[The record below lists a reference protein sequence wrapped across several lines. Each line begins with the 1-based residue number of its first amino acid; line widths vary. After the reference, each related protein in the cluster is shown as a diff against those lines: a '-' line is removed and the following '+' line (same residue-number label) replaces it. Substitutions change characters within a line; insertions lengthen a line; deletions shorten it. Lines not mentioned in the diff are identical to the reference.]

1 MKQMEHSYKGEEKFL
16 VNDLKTIVSKARS
29 KAFAAVNYSLVER
42 NWRIG
47 KRIVE
52 EEQNGEARAE
62 YGKHIIEVASAALTE
77 EFGKGFSETNLIN
90 FKKFFLL
97 FKELEIH
104 QTVSEE
110 FRKQVLHL
118 LPWSHYERLIRVED
132 KKAREWYAKEA
143 YEQGWSFRTLNRNI
157 NTLYYERL
165 LMSKKKQPVVNEM
178 QDKTKAYQQDK
189 LEYIKSPVVL
199 EFLGLPE
206 DTSLAESKL
215 ETAIIN
221 NLEKFLME
229 MGKGYALVARQQHIR
244 TEENDYYIDLVFY
257 NYLIKSFILVD
268 LKVNRITYQDV
279 GQMDMYLQMYDKMK
293 KGPDDNPTIGIILC
307 TETDSDVARY
317 STLAK
322 NDQMFA
328 AKYKL
333 YLPDKEDLRRE
344 IERQKE
350 LYLMAHPEET
360 GISVTNGY
368 AQPDSCFMF
377 AYDLE
382 QDKLLW
388 RSADQSYNSMNFVV
402 KGDVILCGYGFTAED
417 DYLYQINRN
426 TGEILDRLELK
437 KMPDLLVEQ
446 DGKLYVHTYSYDYV
460 IDF

>member
-1 MKQMEHSYKGEEKFL
+1 MKEPGKKYNDEDNML
-16 VNDLKTIVSKARS
+16 VNDLRSIVSKARS

-47 KRIVE
+47 QRIVE
-52 EEQNGEARAE
+52 EEQNGASRAE
-62 YGKHIIEVASAALTE
+62 YGKHVIEVASAALTK
-77 EFGKGFSETNLIN
+77 EFGKGFSETNIMN
-90 FKKFFLL
+90 FKKFYLK
-97 FKELEIH
+97 FKELTIP
-104 QTVSEE
+104 QTLSEE
-110 FRKQVLHL
+110 FKKQKHQTLSDESSLLPQKGQTQPAQFELRL
-118 LPWSHYERLIRVED
+118 LPWSHYERLIRIED

-143 YEQGWSFRTLNRNI
+143 FNEGWSYRTLNRNI

-165 LMSKKKQPVVNEM
+165 LMSTQKQPVVDEM

-350 LYLMAHPEET
+350 LYLMAHPEE
-360 GISVTNGY
+360 N
-368 AQPDSCFMF
+368 
-377 AYDLE
+377 
-382 QDKLLW
+382 DK
-388 RSADQSYNSMNFVV
+388 
-402 KGDVILCGYGFTAED
+402 E
-417 DYLYQINRN
+417 
-426 TGEILDRLELK
+426 
-437 KMPDLLVEQ
+437 
-446 DGKLYVHTYSYDYV
+446 
-460 IDF
+460 

>member
-77 EFGKGFSETNLIN
+77 EFGKGFSETNIRT
-90 FKKFFLL
+90 FRKFFLI
-97 FKELEIH
+97 FRNLEIQ
-104 QTVSEE
+104 QTVSAESNLP
-110 FRKQVLHL
+110 KQQTLSDNLSSHFQKGQTPPAQFKLRL
-118 LPWSHYERLIRVED
+118 LPWSHYERLIRIED
-132 KKAREWYAKEA
+132 KRARDWYAKEA
-143 YEQGWSFRTLNRNI
+143 FEQGWSYRTLSRNI

-165 LMSKKKQPVVNEM
+165 LMSKDKAPVEKEMKEKTNEF
-178 QDKTKAYQQDK
+178 QQDK
-189 LEYIKSPVVL
+189 LEYIKSPIVM
-199 EFLGLPE
+199 EFLGLPS
-206 DTSLAESKL
+206 DSSLKESKL
-215 ETAIIN
+215 ESAIID

-279 GQMDMYLQMYDKMK
+279 GQMDMYLQMYDKMR

-350 LYLMAHPEET
+350 LYLMAHPEE
-360 GISVTNGY
+360 N
-368 AQPDSCFMF
+368 
-377 AYDLE
+377 
-382 QDKLLW
+382 DK
-388 RSADQSYNSMNFVV
+388 
-402 KGDVILCGYGFTAED
+402 E
-417 DYLYQINRN
+417 
-426 TGEILDRLELK
+426 
-437 KMPDLLVEQ
+437 
-446 DGKLYVHTYSYDYV
+446 
-460 IDF
+460 

>member
-1 MKQMEHSYKGEEKFL
+1 MKQPGKKYNDEDNML
-16 VNDLKTIVSKARS
+16 VNDLRSIVSKARS

-47 KRIVE
+47 QRIVE
-52 EEQNGEARAE
+52 EEQNGASRAE
-62 YGKHIIEVASAALTE
+62 YGKHVIEVASAALTE
-77 EFGKGFSETNLIN
+77 EFMKGFSETNIRT
-90 FKKFFLL
+90 FRKFFLI
-97 FKELEIH
+97 FNDLEIQQTLSAESNLPKH
-104 QTVSEE
+104 QTLSDESSLLPQKGQTQSAQFE
-110 FRKQVLHL
+110 LRL

-143 YEQGWSFRTLNRNI
+143 FEQGWSFRTLNRNI

-199 EFLGLPE
+199 EFLGLPK

-350 LYLMAHPEET
+350 LYLMAHPEE
-360 GISVTNGY
+360 N
-368 AQPDSCFMF
+368 
-377 AYDLE
+377 
-382 QDKLLW
+382 DK
-388 RSADQSYNSMNFVV
+388 
-402 KGDVILCGYGFTAED
+402 E
-417 DYLYQINRN
+417 
-426 TGEILDRLELK
+426 
-437 KMPDLLVEQ
+437 
-446 DGKLYVHTYSYDYV
+446 
-460 IDF
+460 

>member
-110 FRKQVLHL
+110 FKKQKQQTLSDELSSHFQKGQTPPAQSELRL

-143 YEQGWSFRTLNRNI
+143 FEQGWSFRTLNRNI

-165 LMSKKKQPVVNEM
+165 LMSKKKQPVVDEM

-307 TETDSDVARY
+307 AETDSDVARY

-350 LYLMAHPEET
+350 LYLMAHPEE
-360 GISVTNGY
+360 N
-368 AQPDSCFMF
+368 
-377 AYDLE
+377 
-382 QDKLLW
+382 DK
-388 RSADQSYNSMNFVV
+388 
-402 KGDVILCGYGFTAED
+402 E
-417 DYLYQINRN
+417 
-426 TGEILDRLELK
+426 
-437 KMPDLLVEQ
+437 
-446 DGKLYVHTYSYDYV
+446 
-460 IDF
+460 

>member
-1 MKQMEHSYKGEEKFL
+1 MKEPGKKYNDEDNML
-16 VNDLKTIVSKARS
+16 VNDLRSIVSKARS

-47 KRIVE
+47 QRIVE
-52 EEQNGEARAE
+52 EEQNGASRAE
-62 YGKHIIEVASAALTE
+62 YGKHVIEVASAALTK
-77 EFGKGFSETNLIN
+77 EFGKGFSETNIMN
-90 FKKFFLL
+90 FKKFYLK
-97 FKELEIH
+97 FKELTIP
-104 QTVSEE
+104 QTLSEE
-110 FRKQVLHL
+110 FKKQKHQTLSDESSLLPQKGQTQPAQFKLRL

-143 YEQGWSFRTLNRNI
+143 FEQGWSYRTLNRNI

-165 LMSKKKQPVVNEM
+165 LMSTKKQPVVDEM

-350 LYLMAHPEET
+350 LYLMAHPEE
-360 GISVTNGY
+360 N
-368 AQPDSCFMF
+368 
-377 AYDLE
+377 
-382 QDKLLW
+382 DK
-388 RSADQSYNSMNFVV
+388 
-402 KGDVILCGYGFTAED
+402 E
-417 DYLYQINRN
+417 
-426 TGEILDRLELK
+426 
-437 KMPDLLVEQ
+437 
-446 DGKLYVHTYSYDYV
+446 
-460 IDF
+460 

>member
-1 MKQMEHSYKGEEKFL
+1 MKEPEKKYNDEDNML
-16 VNDLKTIVSKARS
+16 VNDLRSIVSKARS

-47 KRIVE
+47 QRIVE
-52 EEQNGEARAE
+52 EEQNGTSRAE
-62 YGKHIIEVASAALTE
+62 YGKHVIEVASAALTK
-77 EFGKGFSETNLIN
+77 EFGKGFSYTNIANYKRFYLTFSDLQI
-90 FKKFFLL
+90 L
-97 FKELEIH
+97 

-110 FRKQVLHL
+110 FKKQKHQTLSDESSL
-118 LPWSHYERLIRVED
+118 LPQKGQTPPAQFELRFLPWSHYERLIRVED

-143 YEQGWSFRTLNRNI
+143 FEQGWSFRTLNRNI

-165 LMSKKKQPVVNEM
+165 LMSKKKQPVVDEM

-350 LYLMAHPEET
+350 LYLMAHPE
-360 GISVTNGY
+360 GN
-368 AQPDSCFMF
+368 
-377 AYDLE
+377 
-382 QDKLLW
+382 DK
-388 RSADQSYNSMNFVV
+388 
-402 KGDVILCGYGFTAED
+402 E
-417 DYLYQINRN
+417 
-426 TGEILDRLELK
+426 
-437 KMPDLLVEQ
+437 
-446 DGKLYVHTYSYDYV
+446 
-460 IDF
+460 

>member
-1 MKQMEHSYKGEEKFL
+1 MKQPRKKYNDEDNML
-16 VNDLKTIVSKARS
+16 VNDLRSIVSKARS

-47 KRIVE
+47 QRIVE
-52 EEQNGEARAE
+52 QEQNGASRAE
-62 YGKHIIEVASAALTE
+62 YGKHVIEIASAALPE
-77 EFGKGFSETNLIN
+77 EFGKGFSETNIMN
-90 FKKFFLL
+90 FKKFYLK
-97 FKELEIH
+97 FKELTIP
-104 QTVSEE
+104 QTLSEE
-110 FRKQVLHL
+110 FKKQKQQTLSDELSSHFQKGQTPPAQFELRL

-143 YEQGWSFRTLNRNI
+143 FNEGWSYRTLNRNI

-350 LYLMAHPEET
+350 LYLMAHPEE
-360 GISVTNGY
+360 N
-368 AQPDSCFMF
+368 
-377 AYDLE
+377 
-382 QDKLLW
+382 DK
-388 RSADQSYNSMNFVV
+388 
-402 KGDVILCGYGFTAED
+402 E
-417 DYLYQINRN
+417 
-426 TGEILDRLELK
+426 
-437 KMPDLLVEQ
+437 
-446 DGKLYVHTYSYDYV
+446 
-460 IDF
+460 

>member
-1 MKQMEHSYKGEEKFL
+1 MKQLNKKYNDEDNML
-16 VNDLKTIVSKARS
+16 VNDLRSIVSKARS

-47 KRIVE
+47 QRIVE
-52 EEQNGEARAE
+52 QEQNGASRAE
-62 YGKHIIEVASAALTE
+62 YGKHVIEIASAALTK
-77 EFGKGFSETNLIN
+77 EFGKGFSETNIMN
-90 FKKFFLL
+90 FKKFYLK
-97 FKELEIH
+97 FKELTIP
-104 QTVSEE
+104 QTLSEE
-110 FRKQVLHL
+110 FKKQKQQTLSAESSLFPQKGQTAPAQSELRL

-143 YEQGWSFRTLNRNI
+143 FEQGWSYRTLNRNI

-165 LMSKKKQPVVNEM
+165 LMSTKKQPVVKEM

-206 DTSLAESKL
+206 DISLAESKL

-279 GQMDMYLQMYDKMK
+279 GQMDMYLQMYDNMK

-307 TETDSDVARY
+307 SETDSDVARY

-350 LYLMAHPEET
+350 LYLMAHPEE
-360 GISVTNGY
+360 N
-368 AQPDSCFMF
+368 
-377 AYDLE
+377 
-382 QDKLLW
+382 DK
-388 RSADQSYNSMNFVV
+388 
-402 KGDVILCGYGFTAED
+402 E
-417 DYLYQINRN
+417 
-426 TGEILDRLELK
+426 
-437 KMPDLLVEQ
+437 
-446 DGKLYVHTYSYDYV
+446 
-460 IDF
+460 

>member
-1 MKQMEHSYKGEEKFL
+1 MKQLNKKYNDEDNML
-16 VNDLKTIVSKARS
+16 VNDLRSIVSKARS

-47 KRIVE
+47 QRIVE
-52 EEQNGEARAE
+52 QEQNGASRAE
-62 YGKHIIEVASAALTE
+62 YGKHVIEIASAALTK
-77 EFGKGFSETNLIN
+77 EFGKGFSETNIMN
-90 FKKFFLL
+90 FKKFYLK
-97 FKELEIH
+97 FKELTIH
-104 QTVSEE
+104 QTLSEE
-110 FRKQVLHL
+110 FKKQKQQTLSAESSLFPQKGQTAPAQSELRL

-143 YEQGWSFRTLNRNI
+143 FEQGWSFRTLNRNI

-165 LMSKKKQPVVNEM
+165 LMSKKKQPVVDEM

-350 LYLMAHPEET
+350 LYLMAHPKE
-360 GISVTNGY
+360 N
-368 AQPDSCFMF
+368 
-377 AYDLE
+377 
-382 QDKLLW
+382 DK
-388 RSADQSYNSMNFVV
+388 
-402 KGDVILCGYGFTAED
+402 E
-417 DYLYQINRN
+417 
-426 TGEILDRLELK
+426 
-437 KMPDLLVEQ
+437 
-446 DGKLYVHTYSYDYV
+446 
-460 IDF
+460 

>member
-1 MKQMEHSYKGEEKFL
+1 MKQLNKKYNDEDNML
-16 VNDLKTIVSKARS
+16 VNDLRSIVSKARS

-47 KRIVE
+47 QRIVE
-52 EEQNGEARAE
+52 EEQNGASRAE
-62 YGKHIIEVASAALTE
+62 YGKHVIEVASAALTK
-77 EFGKGFSETNLIN
+77 EFGKGFSETNIMN
-90 FKKFFLL
+90 FKKFYLK
-97 FKELEIH
+97 FKELTIP
-104 QTVSEE
+104 QTLSEE
-110 FRKQVLHL
+110 FKKQKHQTLSDESSLLPQKGQTQPAQFELRL

-143 YEQGWSFRTLNRNI
+143 FEQGWSFRTLNRNI

-165 LMSKKKQPVVNEM
+165 LMSKKKQPVVDEM

-350 LYLMAHPEET
+350 LYLMAHPEE
-360 GISVTNGY
+360 N
-368 AQPDSCFMF
+368 
-377 AYDLE
+377 
-382 QDKLLW
+382 DK
-388 RSADQSYNSMNFVV
+388 
-402 KGDVILCGYGFTAED
+402 E
-417 DYLYQINRN
+417 
-426 TGEILDRLELK
+426 
-437 KMPDLLVEQ
+437 
-446 DGKLYVHTYSYDYV
+446 
-460 IDF
+460 

>member
-1 MKQMEHSYKGEEKFL
+1 MKEPCKKYNDEDNML
-16 VNDLKTIVSKARS
+16 VNDLRSIVSKARS

-47 KRIVE
+47 QRIVE
-52 EEQNGEARAE
+52 QEQNGASRAE
-62 YGKHIIEVASAALTE
+62 YGKHVIEVASAALTE
-77 EFGKGFSETNLIN
+77 EFGKGFSYTNIANYKRFYLTFNNLQI
-90 FKKFFLL
+90 L
-97 FKELEIH
+97 

-110 FRKQVLHL
+110 FNNPIQQTLPAKSSAPHKEDKAESAQSELRL

-143 YEQGWSFRTLNRNI
+143 FEQGWSFRTLNRNI

-350 LYLMAHPEET
+350 LYLMAHPEE
-360 GISVTNGY
+360 N
-368 AQPDSCFMF
+368 
-377 AYDLE
+377 
-382 QDKLLW
+382 DK
-388 RSADQSYNSMNFVV
+388 
-402 KGDVILCGYGFTAED
+402 E
-417 DYLYQINRN
+417 
-426 TGEILDRLELK
+426 
-437 KMPDLLVEQ
+437 
-446 DGKLYVHTYSYDYV
+446 
-460 IDF
+460 

>member
-1 MKQMEHSYKGEEKFL
+1 MKEPGKKYNDEDNML
-16 VNDLKTIVSKARS
+16 VNDLRSIVSKARS

-47 KRIVE
+47 QRIVE
-52 EEQNGEARAE
+52 EEQNGASRAE
-62 YGKHIIEVASAALTE
+62 YGKHVIEVASAALTK
-77 EFGKGFSETNLIN
+77 EFGKGFSETNIMN
-90 FKKFFLL
+90 FKKFYLK
-97 FKELEIH
+97 FKELTIS
-104 QTVSEE
+104 QTLSEE
-110 FRKQVLHL
+110 FKKQKHQTLSDESSLLPQKGQTQPAQFELRL

-143 YEQGWSFRTLNRNI
+143 FEQGWSYRTLNRNI

-165 LMSKKKQPVVNEM
+165 LMSTKKQPVVDEM

-307 TETDSDVARY
+307 SETDSDVARY

-350 LYLMAHPEET
+350 LYLMAHPEE
-360 GISVTNGY
+360 N
-368 AQPDSCFMF
+368 
-377 AYDLE
+377 
-382 QDKLLW
+382 DK
-388 RSADQSYNSMNFVV
+388 
-402 KGDVILCGYGFTAED
+402 E
-417 DYLYQINRN
+417 
-426 TGEILDRLELK
+426 
-437 KMPDLLVEQ
+437 
-446 DGKLYVHTYSYDYV
+446 
-460 IDF
+460 

>member
-1 MKQMEHSYKGEEKFL
+1 MKQPRKKYNDEDNML
-16 VNDLKTIVSKARS
+16 VNDLRSIVSKARS

-47 KRIVE
+47 QRIVE
-52 EEQNGEARAE
+52 QEQNGASRAE
-62 YGKHIIEVASAALTE
+62 YGKHVIEVASAALTE
-77 EFGKGFSETNLIN
+77 EFGKGFSYTNIANYKRFYLTFNNLQI
-90 FKKFFLL
+90 L
-97 FKELEIH
+97 

-110 FRKQVLHL
+110 FKKQKHQTLSDESSLLPQKGLTQSVQSELRL

-143 YEQGWSFRTLNRNI
+143 FEQGWSFRTLNRNI

-307 TETDSDVARY
+307 AETDSDVARY

-350 LYLMAHPEET
+350 LYLMTHPEE
-360 GISVTNGY
+360 N
-368 AQPDSCFMF
+368 
-377 AYDLE
+377 E
-382 QDKLLW
+382 K
-388 RSADQSYNSMNFVV
+388 
-402 KGDVILCGYGFTAED
+402 E
-417 DYLYQINRN
+417 
-426 TGEILDRLELK
+426 
-437 KMPDLLVEQ
+437 
-446 DGKLYVHTYSYDYV
+446 
-460 IDF
+460 

>member
-1 MKQMEHSYKGEEKFL
+1 MKQLNKKYNDEDNML
-16 VNDLKTIVSKARS
+16 VNDLRSIVSKARS

-47 KRIVE
+47 QRIVE
-52 EEQNGEARAE
+52 EEQNGASRAE
-62 YGKHIIEVASAALTE
+62 YGKHVIEIASAALTK
-77 EFGKGFSETNLIN
+77 EFGKGFSETNIMN
-90 FKKFFLL
+90 FKKFYLK
-97 FKELEIH
+97 FKELTIH
-104 QTVSEE
+104 QTLSEE
-110 FRKQVLHL
+110 FKKQKQQTLSAESSLLPQKDQTQSAQSELRL

-350 LYLMAHPEET
+350 LYLMAHPEE
-360 GISVTNGY
+360 N
-368 AQPDSCFMF
+368 
-377 AYDLE
+377 
-382 QDKLLW
+382 DK
-388 RSADQSYNSMNFVV
+388 
-402 KGDVILCGYGFTAED
+402 E
-417 DYLYQINRN
+417 
-426 TGEILDRLELK
+426 
-437 KMPDLLVEQ
+437 
-446 DGKLYVHTYSYDYV
+446 
-460 IDF
+460 

>member
-1 MKQMEHSYKGEEKFL
+1 MKEPGKKYNDEDNML
-16 VNDLKTIVSKARS
+16 VNDLRSIVSKARS

-47 KRIVE
+47 QRIVE
-52 EEQNGEARAE
+52 QEQNGASRAE
-62 YGKHIIEVASAALTE
+62 YGKHVIEVASAALTK
-77 EFGKGFSETNLIN
+77 EFGKGFSETNIMN
-90 FKKFFLL
+90 FKKFYLK
-97 FKELEIH
+97 FKELTIP
-104 QTVSEE
+104 QTLSEE
-110 FRKQVLHL
+110 FKKQKHQTLSDESSLLPQKGQTQPAQFELRL

-143 YEQGWSFRTLNRNI
+143 FNEGWSYRTLNRNI

-165 LMSKKKQPVVNEM
+165 LMSTKKQPVVDEM

-279 GQMDMYLQMYDKMK
+279 GQMDMYLQLYDKMK

-350 LYLMAHPEET
+350 LYLMAHPEE
-360 GISVTNGY
+360 N
-368 AQPDSCFMF
+368 
-377 AYDLE
+377 
-382 QDKLLW
+382 DK
-388 RSADQSYNSMNFVV
+388 
-402 KGDVILCGYGFTAED
+402 E
-417 DYLYQINRN
+417 
-426 TGEILDRLELK
+426 
-437 KMPDLLVEQ
+437 
-446 DGKLYVHTYSYDYV
+446 
-460 IDF
+460 

>member
-1 MKQMEHSYKGEEKFL
+1 MKEPEKKYNDEDNML
-16 VNDLKTIVSKARS
+16 VNDLRSIVSKARS

-47 KRIVE
+47 QRIVE
-52 EEQNGEARAE
+52 QEQNGASRAE
-62 YGKHIIEVASAALTE
+62 YGKHVIEVASAALTK
-77 EFGKGFSETNLIN
+77 EFGKGFSETNIRT
-90 FKKFFLL
+90 FRKFFLI
-97 FKELEIH
+97 FNNLEIQ
-104 QTVSEE
+104 QTLSAESNLPKQQTLSDELSSHFQKGQTPPAQSEL
-110 FRKQVLHL
+110 RL

-143 YEQGWSFRTLNRNI
+143 FEQGWSFRTLNRNI

-165 LMSKKKQPVVNEM
+165 LMSTKKEPVVDEM

-189 LEYIKSPVVL
+189 LEYIKLPVVL

-350 LYLMAHPEET
+350 LYLMAHP
-360 GISVTNGY
+360 
-368 AQPDSCFMF
+368 
-377 AYDLE
+377 
-382 QDKLLW
+382 DK
-388 RSADQSYNSMNFVV
+388 
-402 KGDVILCGYGFTAED
+402 
-417 DYLYQINRN
+417 
-426 TGEILDRLELK
+426 
-437 KMPDLLVEQ
+437 
-446 DGKLYVHTYSYDYV
+446 
-460 IDF
+460 

>member
-1 MKQMEHSYKGEEKFL
+1 MKEPGKKYNDEDNML
-16 VNDLKTIVSKARS
+16 VNDLRSIVSKARS

-47 KRIVE
+47 QRIVE
-52 EEQNGEARAE
+52 QEQNGASRAE
-62 YGKHIIEVASAALTE
+62 YGKHVIEVASAALTK
-77 EFGKGFSETNLIN
+77 EFGKGFSETNIMN
-90 FKKFFLL
+90 FKKFYLK
-97 FKELEIH
+97 FKELTIP
-104 QTVSEE
+104 QTLSEE
-110 FRKQVLHL
+110 FKKQKHQTLSDESSLLPQKGQTQSTQSELRL

-143 YEQGWSFRTLNRNI
+143 FNEGWSYRTLNRNI

-206 DTSLAESKL
+206 DISLAESKL

-350 LYLMAHPEET
+350 LYLMAHPEE
-360 GISVTNGY
+360 N
-368 AQPDSCFMF
+368 
-377 AYDLE
+377 
-382 QDKLLW
+382 DK
-388 RSADQSYNSMNFVV
+388 
-402 KGDVILCGYGFTAED
+402 E
-417 DYLYQINRN
+417 
-426 TGEILDRLELK
+426 
-437 KMPDLLVEQ
+437 
-446 DGKLYVHTYSYDYV
+446 
-460 IDF
+460 

>member
-1 MKQMEHSYKGEEKFL
+1 MKQLNKKYNDEDNML
-16 VNDLKTIVSKARS
+16 VNDLRSIVSKARS

-47 KRIVE
+47 QRIVE
-52 EEQNGEARAE
+52 EEQNGASRAE
-62 YGKHIIEVASAALTE
+62 YGKHVIEIASAALTE
-77 EFGKGFSETNLIN
+77 EFGKGFSYTNIANYKRFYLTFNNLQI
-90 FKKFFLL
+90 L
-97 FKELEIH
+97 

-110 FRKQVLHL
+110 FNNPIQQTLPAKSSTPHKEDKAESTQSELRL

-143 YEQGWSFRTLNRNI
+143 FNEGWSYRTLNRNI

-350 LYLMAHPEET
+350 LYLMAHPEE
-360 GISVTNGY
+360 N
-368 AQPDSCFMF
+368 D
-377 AYDLE
+377 
-382 QDKLLW
+382 
-388 RSADQSYNSMNFVV
+388 
-402 KGDVILCGYGFTAED
+402 
-417 DYLYQINRN
+417 NRV
-426 TGEILDRLELK
+426 G
-437 KMPDLLVEQ
+437 
-446 DGKLYVHTYSYDYV
+446 GKC
-460 IDF
+460 

>member
-1 MKQMEHSYKGEEKFL
+1 MKEPGKKYNDEDNML
-16 VNDLKTIVSKARS
+16 VNDLRSIVSKARS

-47 KRIVE
+47 QRIVE
-52 EEQNGEARAE
+52 QEQNGASRAE
-62 YGKHIIEVASAALTE
+62 YGKHVIEIASAALTE
-77 EFGKGFSETNLIN
+77 EFGKGFSETNIMN
-90 FKKFFLL
+90 FKKFYLK
-97 FKELEIH
+97 FKELTIP
-104 QTVSEE
+104 QTLSEE
-110 FRKQVLHL
+110 FKKQKHQTLSDEFSLLPQKGQTQSAQFELRL

-143 YEQGWSFRTLNRNI
+143 FNEGWSYRTLNRNI

-206 DTSLAESKL
+206 DISLAESKL

-350 LYLMAHPEET
+350 LYLMAHPEE
-360 GISVTNGY
+360 N
-368 AQPDSCFMF
+368 
-377 AYDLE
+377 
-382 QDKLLW
+382 DK
-388 RSADQSYNSMNFVV
+388 
-402 KGDVILCGYGFTAED
+402 E
-417 DYLYQINRN
+417 
-426 TGEILDRLELK
+426 
-437 KMPDLLVEQ
+437 
-446 DGKLYVHTYSYDYV
+446 
-460 IDF
+460 

>member
-1 MKQMEHSYKGEEKFL
+1 MKEPGKKYNDEDNML
-16 VNDLKTIVSKARS
+16 VNDLRSIVSKARS

-47 KRIVE
+47 QRIVE
-52 EEQNGEARAE
+52 EEQNGASRAE
-62 YGKHIIEVASAALTE
+62 YGKHVIEVASAALTE
-77 EFGKGFSETNLIN
+77 EFGKGFSYTNIANYKRFYLTFSDLQI
-90 FKKFFLL
+90 L
-97 FKELEIH
+97 

-110 FRKQVLHL
+110 FKKQKHQTLSDESSLLPQKGQTPPAQFELRL

-143 YEQGWSFRTLNRNI
+143 FEQGWSFRTLNRNI

-165 LMSKKKQPVVNEM
+165 LMSKKKQPVVDEM
-178 QDKTKAYQQDK
+178 QDNTKAYQQDK

-328 AKYKL
+328 AKYKF

-350 LYLMAHPEET
+350 LYLMAHPEE
-360 GISVTNGY
+360 N
-368 AQPDSCFMF
+368 
-377 AYDLE
+377 
-382 QDKLLW
+382 DK
-388 RSADQSYNSMNFVV
+388 
-402 KGDVILCGYGFTAED
+402 E
-417 DYLYQINRN
+417 
-426 TGEILDRLELK
+426 
-437 KMPDLLVEQ
+437 
-446 DGKLYVHTYSYDYV
+446 
-460 IDF
+460 

>member
-1 MKQMEHSYKGEEKFL
+1 MKEPGKKYNDEDNIL
-16 VNDLKTIVSKARS
+16 VNDLRSIVSKARS

-47 KRIVE
+47 QRIVE
-52 EEQNGEARAE
+52 EEQNGASRAE
-62 YGKHIIEVASAALTE
+62 YGKHVIEVASAALTK
-77 EFGKGFSETNLIN
+77 EFGKGFSETNIMN
-90 FKKFFLL
+90 FKKFYLK
-97 FKELEIH
+97 FKELTIP
-104 QTVSEE
+104 QTLSEE
-110 FRKQVLHL
+110 FKKQKHQTLSDESSLLPQKGQTQSTQSELRL

-143 YEQGWSFRTLNRNI
+143 FEQGWSFRTLNRNI

-165 LMSKKKQPVVNEM
+165 LMSKKKRPVVDEM

-206 DTSLAESKL
+206 DTSFAESKL

-333 YLPDKEDLRRE
+333 YLPDKEDLKRE

-350 LYLMAHPEET
+350 LYLMAHPEE
-360 GISVTNGY
+360 N
-368 AQPDSCFMF
+368 
-377 AYDLE
+377 
-382 QDKLLW
+382 DK
-388 RSADQSYNSMNFVV
+388 
-402 KGDVILCGYGFTAED
+402 E
-417 DYLYQINRN
+417 
-426 TGEILDRLELK
+426 
-437 KMPDLLVEQ
+437 
-446 DGKLYVHTYSYDYV
+446 
-460 IDF
+460 

>member
-1 MKQMEHSYKGEEKFL
+1 MKEPGKKYNDEDNML
-16 VNDLKTIVSKARS
+16 VNDLRSIVSKARS

-47 KRIVE
+47 QRIVE
-52 EEQNGEARAE
+52 QEQNGASRAE
-62 YGKHIIEVASAALTE
+62 YGKHVIEIASAALTE
-77 EFGKGFSETNLIN
+77 EFGKGFSETNIMN
-90 FKKFFLL
+90 FKKFYLK
-97 FKELEIH
+97 FKELTIP
-104 QTVSEE
+104 QTLSEE
-110 FRKQVLHL
+110 FKKQKHQTLSDEFSLLPQKGQTQSAQFELRL

-132 KKAREWYAKEA
+132 KQAREWYAKEA
-143 YEQGWSFRTLNRNI
+143 FNEGWSYRTLNRNI

-322 NDQMFA
+322 NDQIFA

-350 LYLMAHPEET
+350 LYLMAHPEE
-360 GISVTNGY
+360 N
-368 AQPDSCFMF
+368 
-377 AYDLE
+377 
-382 QDKLLW
+382 DK
-388 RSADQSYNSMNFVV
+388 
-402 KGDVILCGYGFTAED
+402 E
-417 DYLYQINRN
+417 
-426 TGEILDRLELK
+426 
-437 KMPDLLVEQ
+437 
-446 DGKLYVHTYSYDYV
+446 
-460 IDF
+460 

>member
-1 MKQMEHSYKGEEKFL
+1 MKQMEPSYKGEEKFL

-77 EFGKGFSETNLIN
+77 EFGKGFSVTTPRVFTRFYLKFSNLQI
-90 FKKFFLL
+90 
-97 FKELEIH
+97 
-104 QTVSEE
+104 QRTVSVEFNASIQQTPSEE
-110 FRKQVLHL
+110 LSNNLQHVQKAGIHL
-118 LPWSHYERLIRVED
+118 LPWSHYELLIRIED
-132 KKAREWYAKEA
+132 KQARDWYAKEA
-143 YEQGWSFRTLNRNI
+143 FEQGWSYRTLSRNI

-165 LMSKKKQPVVNEM
+165 LMSKDKAPVEKEMKEKTNEF
-178 QDKTKAYQQDK
+178 QQDK
-189 LEYIKSPVVL
+189 LEYIKSPVVM
-199 EFLGLPE
+199 EFLGLPS
-206 DTSLAESKL
+206 DSSLKESKL
-215 ETAIIN
+215 ESAIID

-307 TETDSDVARY
+307 AETDSDVARY

-333 YLPDKEDLRRE
+333 YLPNEEDLRRE

-350 LYLMAHPEET
+350 LYFMAHP
-360 GISVTNGY
+360 
-368 AQPDSCFMF
+368 
-377 AYDLE
+377 
-382 QDKLLW
+382 DK
-388 RSADQSYNSMNFVV
+388 
-402 KGDVILCGYGFTAED
+402 
-417 DYLYQINRN
+417 
-426 TGEILDRLELK
+426 
-437 KMPDLLVEQ
+437 
-446 DGKLYVHTYSYDYV
+446 
-460 IDF
+460 

>member
-1 MKQMEHSYKGEEKFL
+1 MKEPGKKYNDEDNML
-16 VNDLKTIVSKARS
+16 VNDLRSIVSKARS

-47 KRIVE
+47 QRIVE
-52 EEQNGEARAE
+52 QEQNGASRAE
-62 YGKHIIEVASAALTE
+62 YGKHVIEVASAALTE
-77 EFGKGFSETNLIN
+77 EFGKGFSYTNIANYKRFYLTFNNLQI
-90 FKKFFLL
+90 L
-97 FKELEIH
+97 

-110 FRKQVLHL
+110 FKKQKHQTLSDESSLLPQKGLTQSVQSELRL

-132 KKAREWYAKEA
+132 RKAREWYAKEA
-143 YEQGWSFRTLNRNI
+143 FEQGWSFRTLNRNI

-165 LMSKKKQPVVNEM
+165 LMSKKKQPVVDEM

-279 GQMDMYLQMYDKMK
+279 GQMDMYLQMYDNMK

-307 TETDSDVARY
+307 AETDSDVARY

-350 LYLMAHPEET
+350 LYLMTHPEE
-360 GISVTNGY
+360 N
-368 AQPDSCFMF
+368 
-377 AYDLE
+377 E
-382 QDKLLW
+382 K
-388 RSADQSYNSMNFVV
+388 
-402 KGDVILCGYGFTAED
+402 E
-417 DYLYQINRN
+417 
-426 TGEILDRLELK
+426 
-437 KMPDLLVEQ
+437 
-446 DGKLYVHTYSYDYV
+446 
-460 IDF
+460 

>member
-1 MKQMEHSYKGEEKFL
+1 MQEPEKKYNDEDNML
-16 VNDLKTIVSKARS
+16 VNDLRSIVSKARS

-47 KRIVE
+47 QRIVE
-52 EEQNGEARAE
+52 EEQNGASRAE
-62 YGKHIIEVASAALTE
+62 YGKHVIEVASAALTK
-77 EFGKGFSETNLIN
+77 EFGKGFSETNIMN
-90 FKKFFLL
+90 FKKFYLK
-97 FKELEIH
+97 FKELTIP
-104 QTVSEE
+104 QTLSEE
-110 FRKQVLHL
+110 FKKQKHQTLSDESSLLPQKGQTQPAQFELRL

-143 YEQGWSFRTLNRNI
+143 FEQGWSYRTLNRNI

-165 LMSKKKQPVVNEM
+165 LMSKKKRPVVDEM

-350 LYLMAHPEET
+350 LYLMAHPEE
-360 GISVTNGY
+360 N
-368 AQPDSCFMF
+368 
-377 AYDLE
+377 
-382 QDKLLW
+382 DK
-388 RSADQSYNSMNFVV
+388 
-402 KGDVILCGYGFTAED
+402 E
-417 DYLYQINRN
+417 
-426 TGEILDRLELK
+426 
-437 KMPDLLVEQ
+437 
-446 DGKLYVHTYSYDYV
+446 
-460 IDF
+460 

>member
-1 MKQMEHSYKGEEKFL
+1 MKQPGKKYNDEDNML
-16 VNDLKTIVSKARS
+16 VNDLRSIVSKARS

-47 KRIVE
+47 QRIVE
-52 EEQNGEARAE
+52 QEQNGASRAE
-62 YGKHIIEVASAALTE
+62 YGKHVIEVASAALTE
-77 EFGKGFSETNLIN
+77 EFGKGFSYTNIANYKRFYLTFNNLQI
-90 FKKFFLL
+90 L
-97 FKELEIH
+97 

-110 FRKQVLHL
+110 FKKQKHQTLSDESSLLPQKGLTQSVQSELRL

-143 YEQGWSFRTLNRNI
+143 FEQGWSFRTLNRNI

-165 LMSKKKQPVVNEM
+165 LMSKKKRPVVDEM

-350 LYLMAHPEET
+350 LYLMAHPEE
-360 GISVTNGY
+360 N
-368 AQPDSCFMF
+368 
-377 AYDLE
+377 
-382 QDKLLW
+382 DK
-388 RSADQSYNSMNFVV
+388 
-402 KGDVILCGYGFTAED
+402 E
-417 DYLYQINRN
+417 
-426 TGEILDRLELK
+426 
-437 KMPDLLVEQ
+437 
-446 DGKLYVHTYSYDYV
+446 
-460 IDF
+460 

>member
-1 MKQMEHSYKGEEKFL
+1 MKQMEHSYKGGEKFL

-77 EFGKGFSETNLIN
+77 EFGKGFSETNIMN
-90 FKKFFLL
+90 FKKFYLK
-97 FKELEIH
+97 FKELTIP
-104 QTVSEE
+104 QTEPEE
-110 FRKQVLHL
+110 FKKQKQQTLSDELSSHFQKGQTPPAQFELRL
-118 LPWSHYERLIRVED
+118 LPWSHYERLIRIED
-132 KKAREWYAKEA
+132 KRARDWYAKEA
-143 YEQGWSFRTLNRNI
+143 FEQGWSYRTLSRNI

-165 LMSKKKQPVVNEM
+165 LMSKDKAPVEKEMKEKTNEF
-178 QDKTKAYQQDK
+178 QQDK
-189 LEYIKSPVVL
+189 LEYIKSPVVM
-199 EFLGLPE
+199 EFLGLPS
-206 DTSLAESKL
+206 DSSLKESKL
-215 ETAIIN
+215 ESAIID

-307 TETDSDVARY
+307 AETDSDVARY

-344 IERQKE
+344 IERQR
-350 LYLMAHPEET
+350 
-360 GISVTNGY
+360 N
-368 AQPDSCFMF
+368 QP
-377 AYDLE
+377 
-382 QDKLLW
+382 
-388 RSADQSYNSMNFVV
+388 
-402 KGDVILCGYGFTAED
+402 G
-417 DYLYQINRN
+417 
-426 TGEILDRLELK
+426 
-437 KMPDLLVEQ
+437 
-446 DGKLYVHTYSYDYV
+446 
-460 IDF
+460 

>member
-1 MKQMEHSYKGEEKFL
+1 MKQPRKKYNDEDNML
-16 VNDLKTIVSKARS
+16 VNDLRSIVSKARS

-47 KRIVE
+47 QRIVE
-52 EEQNGEARAE
+52 QEQNGASRAE
-62 YGKHIIEVASAALTE
+62 YGKHVIEIASAALTE
-77 EFGKGFSETNLIN
+77 EFGKGFSETNIMN
-90 FKKFFLL
+90 FKKFYLK
-97 FKELEIH
+97 FKELTIP
-104 QTVSEE
+104 QTLSEE
-110 FRKQVLHL
+110 FKKQKHQTLSDESSLLPQKGQTQSAQFELRL

-132 KKAREWYAKEA
+132 KKACEWYAKEA
-143 YEQGWSFRTLNRNI
+143 FEQGWSFRTLNRNI

-279 GQMDMYLQMYDKMK
+279 GQMDMYLQMYDKIK

-350 LYLMAHPEET
+350 LYLMAHPEE
-360 GISVTNGY
+360 N
-368 AQPDSCFMF
+368 
-377 AYDLE
+377 
-382 QDKLLW
+382 DK
-388 RSADQSYNSMNFVV
+388 
-402 KGDVILCGYGFTAED
+402 E
-417 DYLYQINRN
+417 
-426 TGEILDRLELK
+426 
-437 KMPDLLVEQ
+437 
-446 DGKLYVHTYSYDYV
+446 
-460 IDF
+460 

>member
-1 MKQMEHSYKGEEKFL
+1 MKQLNKKYNDEDNML
-16 VNDLKTIVSKARS
+16 VNDLRSIVSKARS

-47 KRIVE
+47 QRIVE
-52 EEQNGEARAE
+52 QEQNGASRAE
-62 YGKHIIEVASAALTE
+62 YGKHVIEVASAALTE
-77 EFGKGFSETNLIN
+77 EFGKGFSETNIMN
-90 FKKFFLL
+90 FKKFYLK
-97 FKELEIH
+97 FKELTIP
-104 QTVSEE
+104 QTLSEE
-110 FRKQVLHL
+110 FKKQKQQTLSDESSLLPPKGQTPSAQFELHL

-132 KKAREWYAKEA
+132 KKAREWYTKEA
-143 YEQGWSFRTLNRNI
+143 FEQGWSFRTLNRNI

-165 LMSKKKQPVVNEM
+165 LMSTKKQPVVDEM

-350 LYLMAHPEET
+350 LYLMAHPEE
-360 GISVTNGY
+360 N
-368 AQPDSCFMF
+368 
-377 AYDLE
+377 E
-382 QDKLLW
+382 K
-388 RSADQSYNSMNFVV
+388 
-402 KGDVILCGYGFTAED
+402 E
-417 DYLYQINRN
+417 
-426 TGEILDRLELK
+426 
-437 KMPDLLVEQ
+437 
-446 DGKLYVHTYSYDYV
+446 
-460 IDF
+460 

>member
-1 MKQMEHSYKGEEKFL
+1 MKQLNKKYNDEDNML
-16 VNDLKTIVSKARS
+16 VNDLRSIVSKARS

-42 NWRIG
+42 NWKIG
-47 KRIVE
+47 QRIVE
-52 EEQNGEARAE
+52 QEQNGASRAE
-62 YGKHIIEVASAALTE
+62 YGKHVIEIASAALTE
-77 EFGKGFSETNLIN
+77 EFGKGFSETNIMN
-90 FKKFFLL
+90 FKKFYLK
-97 FKELEIH
+97 FKELTIP

-110 FRKQVLHL
+110 FKKQKHQTLSDEFSLPPQKGQTQSAQFELRL

-143 YEQGWSFRTLNRNI
+143 FEQGWSFRTLNRNI

-350 LYLMAHPEET
+350 LYLMAHPEE
-360 GISVTNGY
+360 N
-368 AQPDSCFMF
+368 
-377 AYDLE
+377 
-382 QDKLLW
+382 DK
-388 RSADQSYNSMNFVV
+388 
-402 KGDVILCGYGFTAED
+402 E
-417 DYLYQINRN
+417 
-426 TGEILDRLELK
+426 
-437 KMPDLLVEQ
+437 
-446 DGKLYVHTYSYDYV
+446 
-460 IDF
+460 

>member
-1 MKQMEHSYKGEEKFL
+1 MKQPGKKYNDEDNML
-16 VNDLKTIVSKARS
+16 VNDLRSIVSKARS

-47 KRIVE
+47 QRIVE
-52 EEQNGEARAE
+52 QEQNGASRAE
-62 YGKHIIEVASAALTE
+62 YGKHVIEVASAALTE
-77 EFGKGFSETNLIN
+77 EFGKGFSETNIIN
-90 FKKFFLL
+90 FKKFYLK
-97 FKELEIH
+97 FKELTIP
-104 QTVSEE
+104 QTLSEE
-110 FRKQVLHL
+110 FKKQKHQTLSDESSLLPQKGQTPPAQFELRL

-143 YEQGWSFRTLNRNI
+143 FEQGWSFRTLNRNI

-165 LMSKKKQPVVNEM
+165 LMSTKKQPVVDEM

-350 LYLMAHPEET
+350 LYLMAHPEE
-360 GISVTNGY
+360 N
-368 AQPDSCFMF
+368 
-377 AYDLE
+377 E
-382 QDKLLW
+382 K
-388 RSADQSYNSMNFVV
+388 
-402 KGDVILCGYGFTAED
+402 E
-417 DYLYQINRN
+417 
-426 TGEILDRLELK
+426 
-437 KMPDLLVEQ
+437 
-446 DGKLYVHTYSYDYV
+446 
-460 IDF
+460 

>member
-1 MKQMEHSYKGEEKFL
+1 MKQPGKKYNDEDNML
-16 VNDLKTIVSKARS
+16 VNDLRSIVSKARS

-52 EEQNGEARAE
+52 QEQNGASRAE
-62 YGKHIIEVASAALTE
+62 YGKHVIEVASAALTE
-77 EFGKGFSETNLIN
+77 EFGKGFSYTNIANYKRFYLTFNNLQI
-90 FKKFFLL
+90 L
-97 FKELEIH
+97 

-110 FRKQVLHL
+110 FKKQKHQTLSDESSLLPQKGQTQSAQFELRL

-143 YEQGWSFRTLNRNI
+143 FEQGWSFRTLNRNI

-221 NLEKFLME
+221 NLEIFLME

-350 LYLMAHPEET
+350 LYLMAHPEE
-360 GISVTNGY
+360 N
-368 AQPDSCFMF
+368 
-377 AYDLE
+377 
-382 QDKLLW
+382 DK
-388 RSADQSYNSMNFVV
+388 
-402 KGDVILCGYGFTAED
+402 E
-417 DYLYQINRN
+417 
-426 TGEILDRLELK
+426 
-437 KMPDLLVEQ
+437 
-446 DGKLYVHTYSYDYV
+446 
-460 IDF
+460 

>member
-1 MKQMEHSYKGEEKFL
+1 MKQLNKKYNDEDNML
-16 VNDLKTIVSKARS
+16 VNDLRSIVSKARS

-47 KRIVE
+47 QRIVE
-52 EEQNGEARAE
+52 QEQNGASRAE
-62 YGKHIIEVASAALTE
+62 YGKHVIEIASAALTK
-77 EFGKGFSETNLIN
+77 EFGKGFSETNIMN
-90 FKKFFLL
+90 FKKFYLK
-97 FKELEIH
+97 FKELTIH
-104 QTVSEE
+104 QTLSEE
-110 FRKQVLHL
+110 FKKQKQQTLSAESSLFPQKGQTAPAQSELRL

-143 YEQGWSFRTLNRNI
+143 FEQGWSFRTLNRNI

-350 LYLMAHPEET
+350 LYLMAHPEE
-360 GISVTNGY
+360 N
-368 AQPDSCFMF
+368 
-377 AYDLE
+377 
-382 QDKLLW
+382 DK
-388 RSADQSYNSMNFVV
+388 
-402 KGDVILCGYGFTAED
+402 E
-417 DYLYQINRN
+417 
-426 TGEILDRLELK
+426 
-437 KMPDLLVEQ
+437 
-446 DGKLYVHTYSYDYV
+446 
-460 IDF
+460 

>member
-1 MKQMEHSYKGEEKFL
+1 MKQPRKKYNDEDNML
-16 VNDLKTIVSKARS
+16 VNDLRSIVSKARS

-47 KRIVE
+47 QRIVE
-52 EEQNGEARAE
+52 QEQNGASRAE
-62 YGKHIIEVASAALTE
+62 YGKHVIEIASAALTE
-77 EFGKGFSETNLIN
+77 EFGKGFSYTNIANYKRFYLTFNNLQI
-90 FKKFFLL
+90 L
-97 FKELEIH
+97 

-110 FRKQVLHL
+110 FNNPIQQTLPAKSSTPHKEDKAESTQSELRL

-143 YEQGWSFRTLNRNI
+143 FNEGWSYRTLNRNI

-350 LYLMAHPEET
+350 LYLMAHPEE
-360 GISVTNGY
+360 N
-368 AQPDSCFMF
+368 
-377 AYDLE
+377 
-382 QDKLLW
+382 DK
-388 RSADQSYNSMNFVV
+388 
-402 KGDVILCGYGFTAED
+402 E
-417 DYLYQINRN
+417 
-426 TGEILDRLELK
+426 
-437 KMPDLLVEQ
+437 
-446 DGKLYVHTYSYDYV
+446 
-460 IDF
+460 

>member
-1 MKQMEHSYKGEEKFL
+1 MKQPGKKYNDEDNML
-16 VNDLKTIVSKARS
+16 VNDLRSIVSKARS
-29 KAFAAVNYSLVER
+29 KTFAAVNYSLVER

-47 KRIVE
+47 QRIVE
-52 EEQNGEARAE
+52 QEQNGASRAE
-62 YGKHIIEVASAALTE
+62 YGKHVIEVASAALTE
-77 EFGKGFSETNLIN
+77 EFGKGFSETNIMN
-90 FKKFFLL
+90 FKKFYLK
-97 FKELEIH
+97 FKELTIP

-110 FRKQVLHL
+110 FKKQKHQTLSDESSLLPQKGQTPPAQFELRL

-143 YEQGWSFRTLNRNI
+143 FEQGWSFRTLNRNI

-206 DTSLAESKL
+206 DTSLAESTL

-350 LYLMAHPEET
+350 LYLMAHPEE
-360 GISVTNGY
+360 N
-368 AQPDSCFMF
+368 
-377 AYDLE
+377 
-382 QDKLLW
+382 DK
-388 RSADQSYNSMNFVV
+388 
-402 KGDVILCGYGFTAED
+402 E
-417 DYLYQINRN
+417 
-426 TGEILDRLELK
+426 
-437 KMPDLLVEQ
+437 
-446 DGKLYVHTYSYDYV
+446 
-460 IDF
+460 

>member
-1 MKQMEHSYKGEEKFL
+1 MKQPGKKYNDEDNML
-16 VNDLKTIVSKARS
+16 VNDLRSIVSKARS

-47 KRIVE
+47 QRIVE
-52 EEQNGEARAE
+52 QEQNGASRAE
-62 YGKHIIEVASAALTE
+62 YGKHVIEIASAALTE
-77 EFGKGFSETNLIN
+77 EFGKGFSYTNIANYKRFYLTFNNLQI
-90 FKKFFLL
+90 L
-97 FKELEIH
+97 

-110 FRKQVLHL
+110 FNNPIQQTLPAKSSAPHKEDKAESAQSELRL

-143 YEQGWSFRTLNRNI
+143 FEQGWSFRTLNRNI

-165 LMSKKKQPVVNEM
+165 LMSKKKRPVVNEM

-350 LYLMAHPEET
+350 LYLMAHPEE
-360 GISVTNGY
+360 N
-368 AQPDSCFMF
+368 
-377 AYDLE
+377 
-382 QDKLLW
+382 DK
-388 RSADQSYNSMNFVV
+388 
-402 KGDVILCGYGFTAED
+402 E
-417 DYLYQINRN
+417 
-426 TGEILDRLELK
+426 
-437 KMPDLLVEQ
+437 
-446 DGKLYVHTYSYDYV
+446 
-460 IDF
+460 

>member
-1 MKQMEHSYKGEEKFL
+1 MKQLNKKYNDEDNML
-16 VNDLKTIVSKARS
+16 VNDLRSIVSKARS

-47 KRIVE
+47 QRIVKQ
-52 EEQNGEARAE
+52 EQNGASRAE
-62 YGKHIIEVASAALTE
+62 YGKHVIEVASSALTE
-77 EFGKGFSETNLIN
+77 EFGKGFSETNIRTSR
-90 FKKFFLL
+90 KFFLI
-97 FKELEIH
+97 FNDLEIQQTLSAESNLPKH
-104 QTVSEE
+104 QTLSDESSLLPQKGQTQSAQFE
-110 FRKQVLHL
+110 LRL

-143 YEQGWSFRTLNRNI
+143 FEQGWSFRTLNRNI

-189 LEYIKSPVVL
+189 LEYIKSPVVM
-199 EFLGLPE
+199 EFLGLPS
-206 DTSLAESKL
+206 DSSLKESKL
-215 ETAIIN
+215 ESAIID

-307 TETDSDVARY
+307 AETDSDVARY

-350 LYLMAHPEET
+350 LYLMTHPEE
-360 GISVTNGY
+360 N
-368 AQPDSCFMF
+368 
-377 AYDLE
+377 E
-382 QDKLLW
+382 K
-388 RSADQSYNSMNFVV
+388 
-402 KGDVILCGYGFTAED
+402 E
-417 DYLYQINRN
+417 
-426 TGEILDRLELK
+426 
-437 KMPDLLVEQ
+437 
-446 DGKLYVHTYSYDYV
+446 
-460 IDF
+460 